1 MVITEYTVGKNIDLG
16 RAFKKYSEN
25 KISGV
30 FLKYSARVISFKTTL
45 EKRNYIYKVKLKVNL
60 VNKIHFETI
69 GRSKHANKALDIA
82 VTLVSKR
89 VRRYIRKIKKQK
101 IGRTKSKLG
110 KTILIENN

>member
-69 GRSKHANKALDIA
+69 GRSTSYNRPQSYD
-82 VTLVSKR
+82 
-89 VRRYIRKIKKQK
+89 
-101 IGRTKSKLG
+101 GRTTRKCGQPFL
-110 KTILIENN
+110 